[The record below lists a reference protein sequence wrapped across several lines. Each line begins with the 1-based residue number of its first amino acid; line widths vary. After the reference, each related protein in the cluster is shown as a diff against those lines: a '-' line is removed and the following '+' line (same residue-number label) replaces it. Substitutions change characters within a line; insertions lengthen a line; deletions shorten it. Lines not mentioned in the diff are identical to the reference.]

1 MMDRRVFLGG
11 SLGLLAAPLA
21 VEAQLARKAYRI
33 GVVSSRSLASEHEAF
48 REGLRQLG
56 WVDGQNVAIEYRFM
70 DGQLDR
76 MAAVATDLI
85 RLDVDVILA
94 NNAAAALAVK
104 RATSTIP
111 VVFVLVADPVGDGL
125 VTSLARPGGNLTG
138 LATLSRELAG
148 KRLQLLVEA
157 ISKVSRVAVVYS
169 AADPGAAGG
178 ISEYQAA
185 AKIPAPDA

>member
-1 MMDRRVFLGG
+1 VTRVERRGFIVGT
-11 SLGLLAAPLA
+11 LGLLAAPLA
-21 VEAQLARKAYRI
+21 VETEPARKAYRI

-94 NNAAAALAVK
+94 NNAAAALAAK

-148 KRLQLLVEA
+148 KRLQLLIEA

-169 AADPGAAGG
+169 AADPGARRN
-178 ISEYQAA
+178 
-185 AKIPAPDA
+185 